1 MAVTVNDNAKFRRLW
16 PQVESTEIVQHVN
29 GYSSRFDDLAFRQSA
44 RPRPSVDIAP
54 NRGQRRDLRQS
65 LEDSGSADVASMK
78 NAIRSAQRFD
88 GLRPKKP
95 VCIGDHSKDRRS
107 QNHHKPILVP
117 SQTAGNSKAILRRT
131 PAGEVQIPPTEQN
144 LVEVLRRYWGYHQ
157 FRPRQENVI
166 RSLLAARDTCVV
178 MPTGG
183 GKSLCY
189 QLPAV
194 ILGKTAVVVSPL
206 IALMQDQAAQ
216 LAQMG
221 IPANVI
227 NSHQSPAERRH
238 VMEHATRGEY
248 RLLYLS
254 PERLAAG
261 NTFEWLSKVPVG
273 FFAVDEAHCISE
285 WGHEFRP
292 DYRQLS
298 RLRTSFPQ
306 LPIAAFT
313 ASATQQV
320 RHDILKQLQ
329 MRDPH
334 LYIASFH
341 RKNLNYLVH
350 ECEARTQMELLS
362 SALKHYAGESVIVY
376 SPTIRRVEETVE
388 YLEENGI
395 AAVPYH
401 AKMEAPMRRQNQERW
416 MSDEVRVLVGTI
428 AFGLGINKPAV
439 RAVIHLSLPQSI
451 EQYYQEAGRAG
462 RDGRPADC
470 VLLWQ
475 KRDHVLLEYFINK
488 ISDDAERERA
498 TVRKRVISRFADS
511 HGCRHRQIC
520 QHFGESPKWEK
531 CGRCDN
537 CGVKPEWLKN
547 ETYMPQ
553 VRDRFSDVNRGANL
567 GSYDYPRILPTD
579 KPRAKVAPSGEA
591 NPQLADYLREWRRNM
606 ARENKVPAYIV
617 LHDSTLEELC
627 RRRPKTLAELK
638 QVGGIGE
645 KKAEVYGVE
654 ILQALRNFGE
664 GARATQTASREPAP
678 AEQTLKL
685 LNEGHSFEEIARI
698 RARQIST
705 IVHTVASLIETGQVK
720 LNSKWIS
727 PDAQPLIEAACEKH
741 GVEKLKDIKE
751 AVPPYVSFEDIRLV
765 VAHLRAENPVKCKTA

>member
-1 MAVTVNDNAKFRRLW
+1 MPDVPN
-16 PQVESTEIVQHVN
+16 
-29 GYSSRFDDLAFRQSA
+29 LA
-44 RPRPSVDIAP
+44 
-54 NRGQRRDLRQS
+54 
-65 LEDSGSADVASMK
+65 
-78 NAIRSAQRFD
+78 
-88 GLRPKKP
+88 
-95 VCIGDHSKDRRS
+95 
-107 QNHHKPILVP
+107 
-117 SQTAGNSKAILRRT
+117 
-131 PAGEVQIPPTEQN
+131 
-144 LVEVLRRYWGYHQ
+144 EVLRRYWGYHE
-157 FRPRQENVI
+157 FRPKQENVI
-166 RSLLAARDTCVV
+166 RSLLAARDACVV

-194 ILGKTAVVVSPL
+194 ISGKTAVVVSPL
-206 IALMQDQAAQ
+206 IALMQDQAAG

-221 IPANVI
+221 IPAAVI
-227 NSHQSPAERRH
+227 NSHQNAAERRQ
-238 VMEHATRGEY
+238 VMEKAARGEY

-261 NTFEWLSKVPVG
+261 NTFEWLAKVPVA

-298 RLRTSFPQ
+298 RLRTSFPK

-313 ASATQQV
+313 ASATRQV

-329 MRDPH
+329 MREPDC
-334 LYIASFH
+334 YIASFH
-341 RKNLNYLVH
+341 RENLRYVVH
-350 ECEARTQMELLS
+350 ESEVRTQMGLLS
-362 SALKHYAGESVIVY
+362 RALRHYAGESVIVY

-395 AAVPYH
+395 AAIPYH

-451 EQYYQEAGRAG
+451 EQYYQESGRAG

-498 TVRKRVISRFADS
+498 SGRKRVISRFADS

-520 QHFGESPKWEK
+520 LHFGETPQWEK
-531 CGRCDN
+531 CGSCDN
-537 CGVKPEWLKN
+537 CGTKPEWLSK
-547 ETYMPQ
+547 
-553 VRDRFSDVNRGANL
+553 VGA
-567 GSYDYPRILPTD
+567 PVLPEVAARRASGRASRRSASPSFNTPMFASD
-579 KPRAKVAPSGEA
+579 KPRVQDSAPAEA
-591 NPQLADYLREWRRNM
+591 NPELAEYLREWRRTM
-606 ARENKVPAYIV
+606 ARENKVPAYVV

-627 RRRPKTLAELK
+627 RRRPSNFAALK
-638 QVGGIGE
+638 QVAGIGE
-645 KKAEVYGVE
+645 KKADVYGAE
-654 ILQALRNFGE
+654 ILQVLRNFDD
-664 GARATQTASREPAP
+664 GARAAKMVVKEASP

-685 LNEGHSFEEIARI
+685 LNEGRSFQEIGRI

-705 IVHTVASLIETGQVK
+705 VICTVASLIETGQVK
-720 LNSKWIS
+720 LDSKWIS
-727 PDAQPLIEAACEKH
+727 PDAQPLIEEACLKQ
-741 GVEKLKDIKE
+741 GVEKLKDIKV
-751 AVPPYVSFEDIRLV
+751 AVPPYVSFDDIRLV
-765 VAHLRAENPVKCKTA
+765 VAHLRAENRVRVKSA